1 MKYDIE
7 LRIFSKEDRRTIAA
21 ILSDNGYDVGQH
33 TKKAG
38 KLAVRPSIASTQRT
52 RKRRTPPM
60 KYKPLT
66 ATVDAYQLT
75 KDYAT
80 DSPKW
85 VRDRIGTR
93 LFENTTIRDGA
104 VRFDGLTSII
114 QNRKLRERMTAR
126 PGDYLVRMQDGNVA
140 VYTKRNF
147 EALYAPAEGQQA

>member
-1 MKYDIE
+1 
-7 LRIFSKEDRRTIAA
+7 
-21 ILSDNGYDVGQH
+21 
-33 TKKAG
+33 
-38 KLAVRPSIASTQRT
+38 
-52 RKRRTPPM
+52 M

-104 VRFDGLTSII
+104 VHFDGLTSII

-147 EALYAPAEGQQA
+147 EALFRSCPSTPRQRGSRHDYCFRCPRRAERQGPPAHRPNRGPCQHLHPKGNGHV

>member
-38 KLAVRPSIASTQRT
+38 KTGRSTV
-52 RKRRTPPM
+52 
-60 KYKPLT
+60 YCIH
-66 ATVDAYQLT
+66 ATDTKKEDAYQLT

>member
-38 KLAVRPSIASTQRT
+38 KTGRSTVYCIHAT
-52 RKRRTPPM
+52 RTPRM
-60 KYKPLT
+60 MYKHTDTPT
-66 ATVDAYQLT
+66 DAYQLT
-75 KDYAT
+75 KDYAS
-80 DSPKW
+80 DAPKW

-126 PGDYLVRMQDGNVA
+126 PGDYLVRLPDGNVV

-147 EALYAPAEGQQA
+147 EALYTPAGGQQA

>member
-1 MKYDIE
+1 
-7 LRIFSKEDRRTIAA
+7 
-21 ILSDNGYDVGQH
+21 
-33 TKKAG
+33 
-38 KLAVRPSIASTQRT
+38 
-52 RKRRTPPM
+52 M

-114 QNRKLRERMTAR
+114 QNRKLR
-126 PGDYLVRMQDGNVA
+126 
-140 VYTKRNF
+140 
-147 EALYAPAEGQQA
+147 

>member
-1 MKYDIE
+1 
-7 LRIFSKEDRRTIAA
+7 
-21 ILSDNGYDVGQH
+21 
-33 TKKAG
+33 
-38 KLAVRPSIASTQRT
+38 
-52 RKRRTPPM
+52 M

-66 ATVDAYQLT
+66 ATVDAT
-75 KDYAT
+75 S
-80 DSPKW
+80 SPKTTPPIPRM

-104 VRFDGLTSII
+104 VHFDGLTSII

>member
-1 MKYDIE
+1 
-7 LRIFSKEDRRTIAA
+7 
-21 ILSDNGYDVGQH
+21 
-33 TKKAG
+33 
-38 KLAVRPSIASTQRT
+38 
-52 RKRRTPPM
+52 M

-114 QNRKLRERMTAR
+114 FK
-126 PGDYLVRMQDGNVA
+126 DGN
-140 VYTKRNF
+140 KRNF
-147 EALYAPAEGQQA
+147 ALDNLAAITKKERLDMNRHDLFSSDPQATETGILLARLRTTIHQKEKEIKHG

>member
-1 MKYDIE
+1 
-7 LRIFSKEDRRTIAA
+7 
-21 ILSDNGYDVGQH
+21 
-33 TKKAG
+33 
-38 KLAVRPSIASTQRT
+38 
-52 RKRRTPPM
+52 M

-85 VRDRIGTR
+85 VRDRIVTR

-126 PGDYLVRMQDGNVA
+126 PGDYLVRLPDGNVV

-147 EALYAPAEGQQA
+147 ESLYTPAEGQQA

>member
-33 TKKAG
+33 TKRQARP
-38 KLAVRPSIASTQRT
+38 AVRPSIASMQRT
-52 RKRRTPPM
+52 RKRRTPRM
-60 KYKPLT
+60 TYKHTDTPT
-66 ATVDAYQLT
+66 DAYQLT
-75 KDYAT
+75 KDYAS
-80 DSPKW
+80 DAPKW

-126 PGDYLVRMQDGNVA
+126 PGDYLVRLPDGNVV

-147 EALYAPAEGQQA
+147 EALYTPAGGQQA

>member
-33 TKKAG
+33 
-38 KLAVRPSIASTQRT
+38 
-52 RKRRTPPM
+52 
-60 KYKPLT
+60 
-66 ATVDAYQLT
+66 T

>member
-21 ILSDNGYDVGQH
+21 ILTSAS
-33 TKKAG
+33 TPKRPA

>member
-1 MKYDIE
+1 
-7 LRIFSKEDRRTIAA
+7 
-21 ILSDNGYDVGQH
+21 
-33 TKKAG
+33 
-38 KLAVRPSIASTQRT
+38 
-52 RKRRTPPM
+52 M

-147 EALYAPAEGQQA
+147 EALYALAEGQQA